1 MDKGRVCQVLAP
13 QDIYEFPAS
22 RFVAEFIGS
31 INLFEGQIAA
41 TGQVFVGFIAPGL
54 EQPLTAATDLAL
66 PPGTGVLA
74 AIRPEKISCRRR
86 ARRGTTSFRGWW
98 GNWPIWAWTRFT
110 GCGCTRPRPCWPKS
124 RMPRAANNDP
134 NT

>member
-1 MDKGRVCQVLAP
+1 MAP

-74 AIRPEKISCRRR
+74 AIRPEKITLSPKGAQGNNIFPGVVEELAYMGMDSLYRVRLHTPAPVLANIPNA
-86 ARRGTTSFRGWW
+86 ARG
-98 GNWPIWAWTRFT
+98 
-110 GCGCTRPRPCWPKS
+110 KQ
-124 RMPRAANNDP
+124 
-134 NT
+134 